1 LHDNLLQS
9 NSEKQ
14 SSAATASLLRFLHI
28 FQDRGD
34 IWLLSKKHLII
45 VCVSV
50 LLLLLYIGCS
60 GCNRLAV
67 ETGIP
72 TGDALVVIAS
82 DTHLSATADKA
93 ARLSRAINAA
103 NSMSAE
109 AFIVSGDAVAR
120 ATDPDQNYIA
130 DLMRIG
136 ATFSGDTFA
145 VALGNHDYRKDT
157 NSNSDAPL
165 PEGRQQEMEA
175 MWLDIGSTPP
185 YQAFDIY
192 GYTFILL
199 NSYRE
204 HNAGHFFDKEQMEWF
219 EKVLT
224 SAAHAV
230 IIMHHPVLTDRFRWL
245 FWFPEIVTP
254 SREPKFFE
262 LLKQNQSKICAI
274 FVGHAHFW
282 MSDYLYHAIPVYMTT
297 SLGEADN
304 YGVHVIGLGEQIVE
318 VRRLFASDID
328 EKRR

>member
-1 LHDNLLQS
+1 M
-9 NSEKQ
+9 
-14 SSAATASLLRFLHI
+14 
-28 FQDRGD
+28 
-34 IWLLSKKHLII
+34 LSKKHLIAI
-45 VCVSV
+45 CILTLIV
-50 LLLLLYIGCS
+50 LLFVGYP
-60 GCNRLAV
+60 GCNGLAV
-67 ETGIP
+67 NTGTP
-72 TGDALVVIAS
+72 AGDAIVVIAS
-82 DTHLSATADKA
+82 DTHLSATPDKT
-93 ARLSRAINAA
+93 ARLSAAIRIA

-109 AFIVSGDAVAR
+109 AFIISGDAVAR
-120 ATDPDQNYIA
+120 ATDPDRNYIA
-130 DLMRIG
+130 ELVRIG
-136 ATFSGDTFA
+136 EEFSGDRFA

-157 NSNSDAPL
+157 NSNSDAAL
-165 PEGRQQEMEA
+165 PEGRQEEMEA
-175 MWLDIGSTPP
+175 MWLDIGGTPP
-185 YQAFDIY
+185 YQAFEIY

-204 HNAGHFFDKEQMEWF
+204 HNAGHFFDNEQMEWF

-230 IIMHHPVLTDRFRWL
+230 IIVHHPLLSDRFRWL
-245 FWFPEIVTP
+245 FWVPEVVTP

-304 YGVHVIGLGEQIVE
+304 YGVHVIGLGKETVE

-328 EKRR
+328 EKKQ